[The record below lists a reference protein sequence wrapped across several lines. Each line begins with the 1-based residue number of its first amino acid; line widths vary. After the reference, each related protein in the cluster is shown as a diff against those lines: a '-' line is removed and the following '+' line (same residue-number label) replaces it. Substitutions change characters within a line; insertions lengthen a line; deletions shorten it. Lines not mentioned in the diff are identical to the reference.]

1 MIFKSKSCPAI
12 FLTFTLKAPP
22 SYGTFLR
29 MFPNAT
35 KAQRCR
41 AITNF
46 YKNIHN

>member
-1 MIFKSKSCPAI
+1 MIFKSKSCPSI
-12 FLTFTLKAPP
+12 LFTFTLKAPP

-35 KAQRCR
+35 KAHRYR

-46 YKNIHN
+46 YKHIYN